1 MKILVRGILFDMDGI
16 LVSSLGSVE
25 RSWAKWGGLHGID
38 TALAIQAAHGRRAIE
53 TIRHLRPDLN
63 DVEELKL
70 IEEIEIADTDGIEVL
85 AGVPRIL
92 ASLPQ
97 KYWTIVTSATEKL
110 ARSRLGYAELTVPEH
125 FITADMVTNGKP
137 DPEPYLK
144 GAALVGQKPEDCLV
158 IEDSSSGAI
167 AGQAAGCKVL
177 ATLFSHTVESLAA
190 ADWIV
195 QSLDDVTVRALEDA
209 VELEFEPLFQNA
221 HLNGRMQ
228 AQASTYE

>member
-1 MKILVRGILFDMDGI
+1 MKLQVRGILFDMDGI

-25 RSWAKWGGLHGID
+25 RSWAKWGQLHGID
-38 TALAIQAAHGRRAIE
+38 TALAIKAAHGRRAIE

-63 DVEELKL
+63 DVEQLKL
-70 IEEIEIADTDGIEVL
+70 IEEIEIADKDGIEVL

-92 ASLPQ
+92 AAVPQ

-110 ARSRLGYAELTVPEH
+110 ARARLGYAGLIVPEH
-125 FITADMVTNGKP
+125 FITADIVKNGKP

-144 GAALVGQKPEDCLV
+144 GAALLGQKPEDCLV

-167 AGQAAGCKVL
+167 AGHAAGCKVL
-177 ATLFSHTVESLAA
+177 ATLFSHAAESLAA

-195 QSLDDVTVRALEDA
+195 QSLDDVIVRPQEDG
-209 VELEFEPLFQNA
+209 VEVEFDPVFRKN
-221 HLNGRMQ
+221 
-228 AQASTYE
+228 S